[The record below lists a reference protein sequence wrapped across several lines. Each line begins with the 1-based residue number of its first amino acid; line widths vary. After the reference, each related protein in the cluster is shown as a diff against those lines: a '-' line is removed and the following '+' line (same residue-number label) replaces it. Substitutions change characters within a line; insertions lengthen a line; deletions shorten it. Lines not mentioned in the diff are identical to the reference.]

1 MAQEISWPTAFW
13 FLPPLTINSMMQPSG
28 RVCGFDLSLRT
39 YLRSSPIV
47 CVFDAVTIILRFVV
61 YCCLD
66 LAPPVAA
73 KRTIYMRRRND
84 DAMEFGGIRALEQ
97 LPFLRWVWFVIGV
110 LPQVIKLM
118 ACSGLPWTQVWG
130 WFYLAPFVVV
140 EAMNA
145 LTRFAAGEQDSPA
158 DDPREHWIAL
168 AEKVCGA
175 VAVLLQLALLAWIDL
190 AVIPPD
196 PNLVRMWA
204 FRLFRL
210 SAHFVVFLI
219 YIPLMVL
226 ESDASTP
233 SPNRR
238 LGVLVV
244 SMLSMYVLLPG
255 LARFHFSQLY
265 FMLSIIISFFV
276 WLLYFFPAAK
286 THVLLCEPGSRGYR
300 NVLAFDF
307 FCRILCFSLFWSIVH
322 YNPAGT
328 SKSDWAV
335 VLGRSV
341 SN

>member
-1 MAQEISWPTAFW
+1 MAQEISWATAFW
-13 FLPPLTINSMMQPSG
+13 FLPPLAINSMMQPSG

-61 YCCLD
+61 YCCLG
-66 LAPPVAA
+66 ASPPVAA
-73 KRTIYMRRRND
+73 KRTIDARRRSD
-84 DAMEFGGIRALEQ
+84 DATELGGIRALEQ

-110 LPQVIKLM
+110 LPQVIKLL

-130 WFYLAPFVVV
+130 CFYLAPFVAV

-145 LTRFAAGEQDSPA
+145 LTVLAPEGQDSTE
-158 DDPREHWIAL
+158 DDPREHWVAL

-190 AVIPPD
+190 AVMPPD
-196 PNLVRMWA
+196 SNLVRVWA

-219 YIPLMVL
+219 YLPLMGL
-226 ESDASTP
+226 QSDAPTL

-244 SMLSMYVLLPG
+244 SMLSMYVLLAG
-255 LARFHFSQLY
+255 LERFRFSQLY

-276 WLLYFFPAAK
+276 WLLYFIPVAK
-286 THVLLCEPGSRGYR
+286 THVLLCEPGSRGYM

-307 FCRILCFSLFWSIVH
+307 LCRTLCFSLFWYAVH

-328 SKSDWAV
+328 SKSDWAA